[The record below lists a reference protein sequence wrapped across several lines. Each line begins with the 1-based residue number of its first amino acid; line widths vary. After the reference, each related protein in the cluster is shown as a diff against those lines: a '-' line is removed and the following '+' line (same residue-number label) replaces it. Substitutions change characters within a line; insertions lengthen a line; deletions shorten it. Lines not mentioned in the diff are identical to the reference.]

1 MENTKEKLKFNLQ
14 LFGNEKDSNPKET
27 NKEGQENQKPEDVA
41 NKTYTHAE
49 LEELL
54 QKEGDKRVSE
64 AYKKLE
70 EKFKEKLKK
79 ELEVQLQEAK
89 RLADLSAEE
98 REKELARK
106 NAERVE
112 ELEKELKRRDLEMD
126 TLAELERNKLPASF
140 KQFLIGEDAESTNKN
155 IKAFKEVF
163 DAELEKIKKENL
175 AGTTPKSGG
184 SSLKNNP
191 FKKETFNLTEQGR
204 LYRENPIL
212 AEQLR
217 KEAEQK

>member
-1 MENTKEKLKFNLQ
+1 MKNNQEKIKFNLQ
-14 LFGNEKDSNPKET
+14 LFGDEEQENSEGQVEQQGQEEQETEKD
-27 NKEGQENQKPEDVA
+27 
-41 NKTYTHAE
+41 KTYTKAE

-64 AYKKLE
+64 AYKKFE
-70 EKFKEKLKK
+70 EKFKK
-79 ELEVQLQEAK
+79 ELEEQQKEAK

-112 ELEKELKRRDLEMD
+112 ELEREIKRRDLEID
-126 TLAELERNKLPASF
+126 TVAELERNKLPASF
-140 KQFLIGEDAESTNKN
+140 KSFLIGEDAESTNSN

-163 DAELEKIKKENL
+163 DEELAKVKKEAL

-184 SSLKNNP
+184 SATAINP

-204 LYRENPIL
+204 LYRENPTL
-212 AEQLR
+212 AEQLKR
-217 KEAEQK
+217 EAN